1 MYEMWE
7 FKIMISGLKFR
18 KNGWRFRKEA
28 PWAWFGRFEE
38 NVRWSLQA
46 RFRNYF
52 CLCISLLL
60 FSSWPIKEDHVGT
73 GGPRRTIDHW
83 WPTDGHDNRHHR
95 SVMVDT
101 FRNLGERNVKKTIHW
116 SLILKRESTID
127 NLLVK
132 LKSKTVLTKKPPRSP
147 LKRKLKKPRKLL
159 KSPRRN
165 KKPPRRPISSLVS
178 HISESY
184 IGKYH
189 CYFGRL

>member
-1 MYEMWE
+1 M
-7 FKIMISGLKFR
+7 
-18 KNGWRFRKEA
+18 
-28 PWAWFGRFEE
+28 
-38 NVRWSLQA
+38 
-46 RFRNYF
+46 
-52 CLCISLLL
+52 
-60 FSSWPIKEDHVGT
+60 
-73 GGPRRTIDHW
+73 
-83 WPTDGHDNRHHR
+83 
-95 SVMVDT
+95 
-101 FRNLGERNVKKTIHW
+101 
-116 SLILKRESTID
+116 KRESTID